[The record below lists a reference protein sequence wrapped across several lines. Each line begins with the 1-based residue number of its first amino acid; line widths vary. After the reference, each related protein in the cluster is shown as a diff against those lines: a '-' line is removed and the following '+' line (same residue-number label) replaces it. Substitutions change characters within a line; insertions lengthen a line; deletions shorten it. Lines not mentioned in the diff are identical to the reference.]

1 MLEKKK
7 IGPYTIVFHIKT
19 GRYADTFRVVDEKG
33 NKRFLKLFNL
43 AKLTNFQYEQTI
55 ENITEINI
63 VKSLSHINIENYID
77 SGEVVYEGQRCI
89 YMVCDFI
96 VGETVSQ
103 KIKREGYCSVYDLKR
118 IISGVLNGL
127 KYLHKRDIPI
137 IHNGLTPESIMLD
150 MTSNMA
156 TAKIIDFGHA
166 QYLESRNK
174 SFYSDGL
181 NLFYMAPEMFKGLY
195 STRTDLYSVGV
206 MLYYLLFG
214 ILPWYVDLSK
224 IPTQDRIARVI
235 EERKLP
241 LRIPNLNIFELDDN
255 LLNIVAKAVSQDVDE
270 RFQNADEFLR
280 ALNGELEI
288 PKASYT
294 KVDITEAKPKE
305 EKTTKV
311 KKGNGFADVAG
322 MNELKHRLNTE
333 VIDLI
338 KFPEKYKKLKVKIP
352 NGMLLYGPPGCG
364 KTFIAEKF
372 AEELGCNYMYVHCS
386 DVASPYIHGGQE
398 KIAAVFEQAKENAP
412 TIIFLDELDAM
423 IADRSRHTNV
433 SEYGEVNEFLTRLN
447 NCADNQIFVIGATN
461 NPKAIDPAAL
471 RSGRLDIKMYVSA
484 PDNES
489 RQLLFKLYLKDI
501 SDDSIDY
508 NALVKM
514 SEGFVSK
521 DISTLVNKA
530 ALLTAQA
537 DKEKISMDSLKLAF
551 EKSKGELPSVSANIL
566 KQHEQI
572 RMEFEGE
579 KNNERPRIGF
589 M

>member
-19 GRYADTFRVVDEKG
+19 GRYAETFRVVDENG

-43 AKLTNFQYEQTI
+43 AKLTNSQYEQTI

-150 MTSNMA
+150 MTSNIS

-235 EERKLP
+235 EERKSP